1 MNHVNSDYGYDENG
15 EPFVTPPPL
24 PVDPGRRIPT
34 YEEFSRALMAPQS
47 ITEPFRVSPG
57 PAPFAPAQQPF
68 APQAT
73 QNSQMTPQEAES
85 RLLNARVQ
93 QQEATAQLRG
103 AQARQVANQFS
114 ETGIFDTHYE
124 DALKHFGDM
133 RKNLIH
139 IKGAGGIGGKESGL
153 AVGDPGFLRRNLT
166 EQMSGLIPYV
176 ERVVQSVPKTRTEA
190 MGGPGEIMRLTGG
203 QMEGLYKKPPGGGGF
218 DPTENILLT
227 NVHQPRTPATQT
239 IDPVRAERSRNLVD
253 NAGATL
259 VGFASEAF
267 PQINIAGDTNKKI
280 VPLESLDSGAQTNVN
295 MVLAALE
302 GWMDKG
308 MFSPGRQKQ
317 MAAFIGRFSRGGIQ
331 LKYYLPGHGKTEPN
345 LEGVPSEEFAPPS
358 PWGTMEP
365 TREWLKKYFGDRPGM
380 TPDEY
385 VEAGFLESEPEY

>member
-1 MNHVNSDYGYDENG
+1 
-15 EPFVTPPPL
+15 
-24 PVDPGRRIPT
+24 
-34 YEEFSRALMAPQS
+34 
-47 ITEPFRVSPG
+47 
-57 PAPFAPAQQPF
+57 
-68 APQAT
+68 
-73 QNSQMTPQEAES
+73 
-85 RLLNARVQ
+85 
-93 QQEATAQLRG
+93 
-103 AQARQVANQFS
+103 
-114 ETGIFDTHYE
+114 
-124 DALKHFGDM
+124 
-133 RKNLIH
+133 
-139 IKGAGGIGGKESGL
+139 
-153 AVGDPGFLRRNLT
+153 
-166 EQMSGLIPYV
+166 
-176 ERVVQSVPKTRTEA
+176 
-190 MGGPGEIMRLTGG
+190 
-203 QMEGLYKKPPGGGGF
+203 MEGLYKKPPGGGRF